1 MGYTWQQ
8 SLAIMLV
15 EGIVFLLITFLNV
28 REALPAFITM
38 L

>member
-15 EGIVFLLITFLNV
+15 ESIVFLLITFLNV